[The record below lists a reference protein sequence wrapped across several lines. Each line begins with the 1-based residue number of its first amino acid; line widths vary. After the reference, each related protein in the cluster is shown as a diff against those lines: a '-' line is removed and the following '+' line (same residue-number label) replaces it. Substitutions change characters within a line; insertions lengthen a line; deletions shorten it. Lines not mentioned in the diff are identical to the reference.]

1 MSYRPSL
8 PGCAA
13 SNSLRCLPFRL
24 VDVHWRVKVS
34 DFNLSKILEDTL
46 LLSSAQAT
54 NPRWLAPEVLAGAS
68 ATMCSV
74 SR

>member
-1 MSYRPSL
+1 MSRQAHRDMAL
-8 PGCAA
+8 V
-13 SNSLRCLPFRL
+13 LHRL
-24 VDVHWRVKVS
+24 VDSHWHVKVS

-74 SR
+74 SRR

>member
-1 MSYRPSL
+1 ML
-8 PGCAA
+8 CA
-13 SNSLRCLPFRL
+13 PFRL